1 MRTVETASVLG
12 HETHLQQSD
21 SSSLRVV
28 GINSEQVSR
37 TSTDESD
44 EVINDSGSD
53 CDQHV
58 KKSNSH
64 QDRCSSPRNGGAFA
78 KERTQ

>member
-1 MRTVETASVLG
+1 MHFMRTVETASVLG

-28 GINSEQVSR
+28 GINSAQVSR

-53 CDQHV
+53 RD
-58 KKSNSH
+58 
-64 QDRCSSPRNGGAFA
+64 
-78 KERTQ
+78 